1 MGGLFSYDSKPMQ
14 ILNFVGDLIILNVL
28 YLLCCIPI
36 FTIGAAQAGLHTGC
50 KVLLDKEDD
59 SSPAAAF
66 FKGFVSGFLKIT
78 AAWGIMSL
86 LLAVAV
92 YGTVTAKLLGAPIW
106 AVLPAT
112 ILCAVFQTL
121 IPVFHARFDCT
132 VWQLIKNPWFLLFA
146 HPLRSLGSVAI
157 IWAPVLLFFFM
168 DLYSFMSLTPIWL
181 TVFFCTAFC
190 MVYFLMKKPMTTLIN
205 HFNETHGITQAEELP
220 EAETEESSEET
231 V

>member
-14 ILNFVGDLIILNVL
+14 ILNFLGDLIILNVV
-28 YLLCCIPI
+28 YLLCCIPV

-59 SSPAAAF
+59 SSPVGAF
-66 FKGFVSGFLKIT
+66 FKGFLSGFGKIT
-78 AAWGIMSL
+78 AAWGIMTL
-86 LLAVAV
+86 VLAVAI

-121 IPVFHARFDCT
+121 IPVFHARFDCS

-146 HPLRSLGSVAI
+146 HPLRSLLSVALV
-157 IWAPVLLFFFM
+157 WAPVILLFFL

-181 TVFFCTAFC
+181 TVFFATAFC
-190 MVYFLMKKPMTTLIN
+190 LVSSLMKKPMTTLIN
-205 HFNETHGITQAEELP
+205 HFNETHGITPDEELSEAEEN
-220 EAETEESSEET
+220 SEET

>member
-1 MGGLFSYDSKPMQ
+1 MGGLFSYDSKLMQ

-36 FTIGAAQAGLHTGC
+36 FTIGAAQAGLHTGV

-59 SSPAAAF
+59 SSPAGAF
-66 FKGFVSGFLKIT
+66 FKGFTSGFLKVT
-78 AAWGIMSL
+78 GAWGIMTL
-86 LLAVAV
+86 ILAVAV

-121 IPVFHARFDCT
+121 VPIFHARFDCT

-157 IWAPVLLFFFM
+157 VWAPVILFFFLE
-168 DLYSFMSLTPIWL
+168 LYDFMSLTPIWL
-181 TVFFCTAFC
+181 TLFFSTAFC
-190 MVYFLMKKPMTTLIN
+190 MVSFLMKKPMATLIN
-205 HFNETHGITQAEELP
+205 HFNETHGITPAEPLP
-220 EAETEESSEET
+220 EPEDEET
-231 V
+231 QTV